1 MADPFSAGLLMVLET
16 VLERVLLGLF
26 DVMHK
31 GARNKKRQRELTR
44 PGPLVER
51 VSAELARGELS
62 TVEQHEWQA
71 AVDAVRES
79 IEAALPLREDEAL
92 RVMLTPESLRTY
104 VLSRSEKIRRAA
116 GLSDHASAV
125 YDAVLMRVCSAVV
138 ELVWSQPEYA
148 RRLAVEMFRI
158 GRSTADAVARL
169 ADQQQ
174 LALTSS
180 HRDFEDRYADQV
192 AHSLGGLELFGVS
205 RGRAPRRQSF
215 DTSYVSLAV
224 ARVGDTDELTGAG
237 LPVASALADT
247 TRVLI
252 RGGAGAGKTTFLRWL
267 AMNALGET
275 RTSGNEWLGLVPFFV
290 PLRQYTTLPK
300 PEEFISSTA
309 SMIEEE
315 KPAGWV
321 TARLKEGRALVLIDG
336 VDELVWE
343 RRAEARLW
351 LEQLVNAYPEARYAI
366 TTRPAAVPEDWLED
380 VDFAAFD
387 LLPLSDKGVRDFVE
401 AWHTAA
407 RDEPG
412 LTRDARVWLTEC
424 EARLVATLAKR
435 PDLRRLASSPLL
447 AGLLCALHQ
456 DRNMHLPRDRRSLYE
471 AALDLLL
478 VRWDE
483 DRGLALP
490 SFSKEEQL
498 VLLQRFAYS
507 LVRNRELMVPREEAV
522 HRLGNAMRGLRS
534 HDIDADDAM
543 QRLLERAGLLREVS
557 QDRVQFVH
565 RTFRDYLAAKEVVDA
580 GDLNLLVDRAHLDE
594 WHDVV
599 VMAVAHARP
608 RERARVLMDL
618 LAGNDDTRKDER
630 GRDKL
635 RLLALAC
642 LDQADVIEPET
653 ARAQVT
659 QAVAALIP
667 PKSFAHADALSEAGS
682 FVVDLLPG
690 PETVGNTAEAA
701 YIVRTLANIGG
712 EGAWERIAEFV
723 AVDHAMVID
732 ELLRAW
738 RNTPD
743 AEKYAKT
750 VLSKVDFGDRRVDV
764 RGWHRIQF
772 IMHLEKLR
780 HVRCIG
786 NINPLDP
793 LGAMPSLHRLEL
805 WQNEVMRDLS
815 PLAES
820 RSLKELH
827 LSRCRPL
834 GRIDLTPVKDLDE
847 LHLHFSRVDLASLA
861 GGLVRRLQ
869 IRDSAL
875 DDGLGAL
882 PQLPALRELAIDHR
896 PPYSLAGLER
906 WPTILVLE
914 VFGVPAADD
923 LRVLPTLEHL
933 VVHQPESL
941 PRLEELRQELPG
953 VRITT

>member
-1 MADPFSAGLLMVLET
+1 MVLET

-26 DVMHK
+26 EVVHK
-31 GARNKKRQRELTR
+31 GARNRKRQRELTR

-51 VSAELARGELS
+51 VGTELARGELS
-62 TVEQHEWQA
+62 AVEQHEWQA

-79 IEAALPLREDEAL
+79 IEASLPLREDEAL

-104 VLSRSEKIRRAA
+104 VLSRSAGIRRAA
-116 GLSDHASAV
+116 GLSDAATAG
-125 YDAVLMRVCSAVV
+125 YDALLLRVCVAVV

-148 RRLAVEMFRI
+148 RRLAVETFRM
-158 GRSTADAVARL
+158 GRATADAVARL
-169 ADQQQ
+169 ADQHQ
-174 LALTSS
+174 LALVAA
-180 HRDFEDRYADQV
+180 HRDFEDRYAEQV
-192 AHSLGGLELFGVS
+192 AHALGGLELFGVS
-205 RGRAPRRQSF
+205 RGRAAKRQSF

-224 ARVGDTDELTGAG
+224 ARVGESDELTGAG
-237 LPVASALADT
+237 LPVSAALADT

-290 PLRQYTTLPK
+290 PLRQHSSLPK
-300 PEEFISSTA
+300 PEEFISPA
-309 SMIEEE
+309 AAMIEEE

-321 TARLKEGRALVLIDG
+321 TARLREGRALILVDG

-343 RRAEARLW
+343 RREEARQW
-351 LEQLVNAYPEARYAI
+351 LCRLVNAYPEARYAI
-366 TTRPAAVPEDWLED
+366 TTRPAAVPEDWMEECG
-380 VDFAAFD
+380 FAAFD
-387 LLPLSDKGVRDFVE
+387 LLPLSDKGVRDFVA

-412 LTRDARVWLTEC
+412 LSREARVWLTDC
-424 EARLVATLAKR
+424 EERLAGTLVKR

-507 LVRNRELMVPREEAV
+507 LVRNRELMVPRTEAV

-534 HDIDADDAM
+534 HDIDPDEAM

-557 QDRVQFVH
+557 PDQVQFVH

-642 LDQADVIEPET
+642 LDQADVIEPES
-653 ARAQVT
+653 ARAQVR
-659 QAVAALIP
+659 AAAASLIP
-667 PKSFAHADALSEAGS
+667 PKSFAHADALSEAGP

-690 PETVGNTAEAA
+690 PDAAEEAA

-712 EGAWERIAEFV
+712 EEAWERIAEFV

-743 AEKYAKT
+743 AENYAKS

-772 IMHLEKLR
+772 IMHLAKLR
-780 HVRCIG
+780 YVRCIG

-793 LGAMPSLHRLEL
+793 LAAMPALHRLEL
-805 WQNEVMRDLS
+805 WQNEVMRDLA
-815 PLAES
+815 PLSVS
-820 RSLKELH
+820 RSLRELH

-834 GRIDLTPVKDLDE
+834 GRIDLSPVKDLDE

-861 GGLVRRLQ
+861 GGTLRRLQ
-869 IRDSAL
+869 IRDAAT
-875 DDGLGAL
+875 DAGLAAL
-882 PQLPALRELAIDHR
+882 PELPALRELAIDHR
-896 PPYSLAGLER
+896 PPYPLAGLER
-906 WPTILVLE
+906 WPSVVVLE
-914 VFGVPAADD
+914 VFGVPPADD
-923 LRVLPTLEHL
+923 LRVLPALEHL
-933 VVHQPESL
+933 VVHQPES
-941 PRLEELRQELPG
+941 PARLEELRQQLPS